1 MKSAI
6 RFVATFALCGL
17 VVSQNSACAQA
28 TAFTYQ
34 GRLAQSGALA
44 NGTYNLSFALFGSSN
59 GGPQIGN
66 TITTNFAITNGVFTV
81 ALDFGA
87 NFPGPDR
94 WLEISVAS
102 GANPP
107 VTLAPRQMLTPTP
120 YAVTAGGLAGPLS
133 SAQLSGIY
141 GNQVTFNNGADNFN
155 GTFTGQFLGYSFIG
169 GGFTGTFVGNG
180 SGLVALNAGQ
190 LASGVVPPAQMGS
203 LTNHSDVL
211 AQGGLATGQV
221 LVYGG
226 SVWTNAPLSAP
237 LPPVSLAYSGTN
249 VPVSAALG
257 NYFRLTATGNFMLQN
272 PSGGADGQR
281 VTFEIIQDATGG
293 RTMTF
298 GNAYKFGTDLPVVNL
313 STNAGLRDFITCV
326 CSGTN
331 FYVVGFIKGF

>member
-6 RFVATFALCGL
+6 RFVATIALCGL
-17 VVSQNSACAQA
+17 VVSLNSACAQS

-59 GGPQIGN
+59 GGAQIGN

-87 NFPGPDR
+87 NFPGANR
-94 WLEISVAS
+94 WLEISVAT

-133 SAQLSGIY
+133 SAELSGIY

-155 GTFTGQFLGYSFIG
+155 GTFIGQFLGYSFIG

-180 SGLVALNAGQ
+180 SGLVDLNAGQ

-203 LTNHSDVL
+203 LTNHSDVVPN
-211 AQGGLATGQV
+211 GLAAGQV

-226 SVWTNAPLSAP
+226 TTWTNAPLSAP
-237 LPPVSLAYSGTN
+237 LPPVALAYSGTN
-249 VPVSAALG
+249 VSVNAALG
-257 NYFRLTATGNFMLQN
+257 NYFRLTATSNLMLQN
-272 PSGGADGQR
+272 PTGAADGQR
-281 VTFEIIQDATGG
+281 MTFEIIQDATGG

-298 GNAYKFGTDLPVVNL
+298 GSAYKFGTDLPVVNL
-313 STNAGLRDFITCV
+313 STNANLRDFITCV